1 MSSIRARLAF
11 GIVAG
16 LALLL
21 GAGGTALYFGTRS
34 TLERQDDAAVVS
46 KAWALASSIEVDDRE
61 MHFEPARGIA
71 AAFERA
77 DRPSVYELWH
87 RDGSVYARSPSLAHA
102 DLERAAPPL
111 NEPALAWISLPDG
124 RPARAAWLR
133 ILVLDEP
140 QSPASRAIPATSAT
154 PDGGGVVHAGDREV
168 AEAGSPSPHEVLD
181 ELTIAVA
188 DDVVD
193 TRATLAGLRTMLVAV
208 ISLAFLVSVVLVNSV
223 LRRGLAPLDA
233 MAAQAQSIDAES
245 LDRRFSN
252 EALPSEL
259 EPIRTRLNGL
269 LDRLEQAF
277 ARERRFNA
285 AVAHELRTPLAEL
298 RALSEIALR
307 WPERAD
313 PEKNMGEVAAI
324 AREMQS
330 MIEVLLALSRV
341 ESGAERAQL
350 EPVRVDEVVNRAI
363 EPLRA
368 SATERNQTLRVDL
381 APGATIDSQPDM
393 LRSIVAN
400 LVSNAVEYAPAG
412 SSIEI
417 AATAPNG
424 RFTLSVTNAAPDLAN
439 EDLPH
444 LFEPFWRKDPA
455 RARSSHAGLGLAL
468 TRSLAK
474 AVDLAVRAEMRAD
487 GTLRMVVERTHAES
501 QPT

>member
-1 MSSIRARLAF
+1 MSSIRARLAL

-21 GAGGTALYFGTRS
+21 GAGGTALYFGTRT

-61 MHFEPARGIA
+61 MHFEPARGVA

-87 RDGSVYARSPSLAHA
+87 RDGRVYARSPSLAHA
-102 DLERAAPPL
+102 DLERRAPPL

-124 RPARAAWLR
+124 RPARAAWLK

-140 QSPASRAIPATSAT
+140 LPASGAISAT
-154 PDGGGVVHAGDREV
+154 AAAPDRGGVVHAGDREV
-168 AEAGSPSPHEVLD
+168 AEAAPPSPHEVLD

-193 TRATLAGLRTMLVAV
+193 TRATLAGLRTMLLVV
-208 ISLAFLVSVVLVNSV
+208 ISLAFLVSLALVSFVLG
-223 LRRGLAPLDA
+223 RGLAPLDA

-245 LDRRFSN
+245 LDRRFASD
-252 EALPSEL
+252 ALPSEL

-363 EPLRA
+363 EPLRP
-368 SATERNQTLRVDL
+368 SAMERNQTLCVNL
-381 APGATIDSQPDM
+381 SPGAPIDSQPHL
-393 LRSIVAN
+393 LRASVAN

-417 AATAPNG
+417 AAAASNG
-424 RFTLSVTNAAPDLAN
+424 RFTLSVTNAAPDLAD

-474 AVDLAVRAEMRAD
+474 AVDLAVRAEKRAD
-487 GTLRMVVERTHAES
+487 GALRMVVERAHAES
-501 QPT
+501 EST